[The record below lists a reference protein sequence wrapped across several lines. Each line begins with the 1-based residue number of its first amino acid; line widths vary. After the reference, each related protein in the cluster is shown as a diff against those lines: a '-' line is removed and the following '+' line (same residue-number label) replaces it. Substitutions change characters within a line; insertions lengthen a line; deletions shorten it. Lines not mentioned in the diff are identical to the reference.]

1 MSILGSAV
9 VLIWNDVVDSARSQF
24 YAWHN
29 KEHIPERL
37 ALAGFLRGRRYRG
50 ADASPEWLTV
60 YEAADLS
67 VLTGPTYLARLN
79 DPTPATLAA
88 VEHFRNT
95 TRSLCRIE
103 HSVGESS
110 GAYAVTVRLK
120 QDAAASGDLK
130 DFVTTC
136 VFPDVLDRADV
147 VAAHLFA
154 TDLDASNVE
163 THEAQHRGGAGDL
176 PARVAVVECTTGD
189 GARAAAQRMRDADWA
204 SIGVTC
210 AAPQVYTL
218 EISHLSQSLG

>member
-9 VLIWNDVVDSARSQF
+9 VLIWNDVVDSARGQF
-24 YAWHN
+24 YEWHN
-29 KEHIPERL
+29 KEHIPERF
-37 ALAGFLRGRRYRG
+37 ALKGFMRGRRYRG

-67 VLTGPTYLARLN
+67 VLTGPAYLARLN
-79 DPTPATLAA
+79 NPTPATLATVA
-88 VEHFRNT
+88 HFRNT

-103 HSVGESS
+103 YSVGESS
-110 GAYAVTVRLK
+110 GAYAVTMRLK

-130 DFVTTC
+130 GFVATR
-136 VFPDVLDRADV
+136 VFPGVLDRGDV

-163 THEAQHRGGAGDL
+163 THEAKQRGGAGDL
-176 PARVAVVECTTGD
+176 PARVAVVECTTED
-189 GARAAAQRMRDADWA
+189 GARAAAQEMRDAGWT

-218 EISHLSQSLG
+218 EISHLSPSL